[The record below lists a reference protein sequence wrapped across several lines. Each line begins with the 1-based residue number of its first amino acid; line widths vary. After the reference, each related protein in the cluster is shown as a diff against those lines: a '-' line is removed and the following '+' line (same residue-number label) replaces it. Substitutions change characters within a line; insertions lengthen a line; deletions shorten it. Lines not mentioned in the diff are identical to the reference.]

1 MLGRVLLTTPSGQY
15 KQNNQGCGQSAIGQ
29 AKQAKTLLSG
39 KGFAQNLQIDHRV
52 RPRAPEWE
60 WRDLVGELLT
70 IGLFSYWGRTLAV
83 SCLFDLD
90 L

>member
-39 KGFAQNLQIDHRV
+39 KGFAQNLQIDPCSNAFTR
-52 RPRAPEWE
+52 
-60 WRDLVGELLT
+60 LLSYLSVGLKNCS
-70 IGLFSYWGRTLAV
+70 GK
-83 SCLFDLD
+83 
-90 L
+90 